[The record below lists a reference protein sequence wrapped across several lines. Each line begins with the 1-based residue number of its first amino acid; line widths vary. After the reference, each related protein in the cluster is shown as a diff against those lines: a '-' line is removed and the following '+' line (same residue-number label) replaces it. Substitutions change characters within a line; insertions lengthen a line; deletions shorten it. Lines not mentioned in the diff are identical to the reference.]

1 MGPEAAP
8 FNHCWLYFYKKKGD
22 IDLLFIYVS
31 TGTTWVTVVT
41 LLVNDSLTLLLL
53 RVDVMLP
60 VICLQRCP
68 PESFNSCLVKVFD
81 GFVSSDGTKPSVF
94 SSGDIF
100 LLHQVIK
107 NVPSLS
113 FPC

>member
-1 MGPEAAP
+1 MS
-8 FNHCWLYFYKKKGD
+8 LRR
-22 IDLLFIYVS
+22 
-31 TGTTWVTVVT
+31 TTWVAAVT

-53 RVDVMLP
+53 RVDAMLP
-60 VICLQRCP
+60 PPHP
-68 PESFNSCLVKVFD
+68 PERFNSCLVKVFD
-81 GFVSSDGTKPSVF
+81 GFVSSDGTKPSVL

-113 FPC
+113 FSC